1 MKQLGLVSY
10 QIRKHAYK
18 KSTAEH
24 ICIPGTLAREFNVL
38 TPNQIWCGVIIAI
51 KLVT

>member
-1 MKQLGLVSY
+1 MKQLSLVSC

-24 ICIPGTLAREFNVL
+24 ISIPDTLAREFNL
-38 TPNQIWCGVIIAI
+38 FAPNQIWCGVIIAI